1 MINLLPDETKQEIRA
16 ARTNI
21 TLINYMIFLGLAL
34 VFLVL
39 ACSTTYL
46 LLLNSEETN
55 EKNAAANQSKITP
68 YSSVETQANALTN
81 SLLTAKNVLN
91 QQVSYS
97 NVIMGIA
104 AVLPSGTVL
113 NSLSLNSSTFGT
125 PMTIQV
131 HTSSADNEPKLKE
144 NFQKSPLFSNYS
156 LQSIENNPSDSSGHP
171 VTISIRITINKG
183 VAQ

>member
-68 YSSVETQANALTN
+68 YSSVEAQANALTG
-81 SLLTAKNVLN
+81 SLATAKNVLD
-91 QQVSYS
+91 QSVSYS
-97 NVIMGIA
+97 NVIIGIA
-104 AVLPSGTVL
+104 AALPAGTTL
-113 NSLSLNSSTFGT
+113 DSLSLNNGTFGVPIT
-125 PMTIQV
+125 LKM
-131 HTSSADNEPKLKE
+131 HSNSSDVTKLEK
-144 NFQKSPLFSNYS
+144 NFNSNTALFSGYK
-156 LQSIENNPSDSSGHP
+156 LQPVGQHDSSGYP
-171 VTISIRITINKG
+171 ITISITINKG